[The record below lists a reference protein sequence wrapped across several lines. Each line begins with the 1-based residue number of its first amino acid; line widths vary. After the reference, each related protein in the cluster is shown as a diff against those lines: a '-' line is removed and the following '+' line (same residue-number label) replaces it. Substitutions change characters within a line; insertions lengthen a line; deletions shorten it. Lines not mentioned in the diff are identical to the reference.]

1 MSHVVLPPLHWQ
13 EQARLTSWVASKMA
27 CQRVPCLTSRLVAP
41 AIDVASAALF
51 PFPTT
56 NSGVAGENQRS
67 AVTPALAGCTVCR
80 LTSTLDPKL
89 VLLAVCCG
97 VPKTQQMPPIAQLSP
112 SVPFSFEA
120 SLRFPFS
127 PSLLTQSHNQM
138 HQPLMPR
145 QQFRRHPF
153 PGFLVPDLVN
163 DQLSTPDLLPLEE
176 MEAARKI
183 LNHLDRN

>member
-41 AIDVASAALF
+41 LDELAGCQSAKDRPFVEQKTTGHENKRIENYCQLQQWQLLAIDVASAALF

-127 PSLLTQSHNQM
+127 PSLLTQSH
-138 HQPLMPR
+138 R
-145 QQFRRHPF
+145 K
-153 PGFLVPDLVN
+153 
-163 DQLSTPDLLPLEE
+163 LPL
-176 MEAARKI
+176 A
-183 LNHLDRN
+183 